1 MKLYKTSH
9 KMHLRKIILYLLL
22 ISCFFSFGKLNGQ
35 EDYDQLR
42 TKYENLK
49 ENDINALR
57 HIRLYIQKAKHEKN
71 KIQLVQGYRDVTF
84 FSPDKSSKIQY
95 ADSAIIAAKGTE
107 DNSLISTTFLL
118 KGSLY
123 YFYFKSYPKA
133 LTEYLHAYEYSKKGS
148 DSYLKF
154 KIQYQM
160 GLVKSYLG
168 YYEEALE
175 HFDDCVAYFGSKIEG
190 KNHPNQIFNDSK
202 GYLNSMHQAI
212 VCYQRNNKYS
222 AADSLTEIGLAFT
235 ARSADFP
242 LEQAYFLKSKG
253 ISDYYHKNYKA
264 AQQSF
269 SKALPVLNQNMDVY
283 WTAVSEF
290 YIGKSLLSLGET
302 EAAITQFGQVDA
314 LFRKEQFIFPEL
326 QENYELLIAN
336 ARNNNKHKEELAY
349 TNSLLKVDSILK
361 KDFPYLSSR
370 IHREYDNRILQEAKR
385 KLEKRG
391 QWSLGLI
398 LLLTGITGVLFYW
411 AWRYYRDEK
420 QTRLK
425 YIELEKKLL
434 KQKKQDQPL
443 HDETIFLPEKSL
455 VNKNVFSDLHT
466 KMKAFEEN
474 KTFIQKGLTVEQL
487 AASLGT
493 NKSYLSQYINDTHG
507 MNFSK
512 YLSALRIDYIT
523 QLMYDDPKYL
533 LLKVQGLA
541 DECGISSRQNFSDL
555 FQEINGIRPTDF
567 IRKRKKELQGEE
579 K

>member
-1 MKLYKTSH
+1 
-9 KMHLRKIILYLLL
+9 
-22 ISCFFSFGKLNGQ
+22 
-35 EDYDQLR
+35 
-42 TKYENLK
+42 
-49 ENDINALR
+49 
-57 HIRLYIQKAKHEKN
+57 
-71 KIQLVQGYRDVTF
+71 
-84 FSPDKSSKIQY
+84 
-95 ADSAIIAAKGTE
+95 
-107 DNSLISTTFLL
+107 LISTNFLL

-123 YFYFKSYPKA
+123 YFYFKNYPKA
-133 LTEYLHAYEYSKKGS
+133 LTEYLNAYEYSKKGN

-175 HFDDCVAYFGSKIEG
+175 HFDECMAYFESKIKE

-202 GYLNSMHQAI
+202 GYLNSMHQAT
-212 VCYQRNNKYS
+212 VCNQRNNNYRV
-222 AADSLTEIGLAFT
+222 ADSLTDVGLTFT
-235 ARSADFP
+235 GRSGDFP

-264 AQQSF
+264 AQESF
-269 SKALPVLNQNMDVY
+269 GKALPVLNQNMDVY

-290 YIGKSLLSLGET
+290 YIGKSLVSLDEKD
-302 EAAITQFGQVDA
+302 AAIRQFEQVDA

-326 QENYELLIAN
+326 QENYELLISN
-336 ARNNNKHKEELAY
+336 ARNNNSHRDELAY

-398 LLLTGITGVLFYW
+398 LLLTGLTSVLFYW

-434 KQKKQDQPL
+434 HQKKKDQPL
-443 HDETIFLPEKSL
+443 PDETISLPAKSL
-455 VNKNVFSDLHT
+455 INKDVFSELRA
-466 KMKAFEEN
+466 KLKAFEEN
-474 KTFIQKGLTVEQL
+474 KAFTQNGLTVDQL

-493 NKSYLSQYINDTHG
+493 NKSYLSQYINDTQG
-507 MNFSK
+507 VNFSR
-512 YLSALRIDYIT
+512 YLSALRINYIT

>member
-1 MKLYKTSH
+1 MTRQ
-9 KMHLRKIILYLLL
+9 MHLRKIILCLLL
-22 ISCFFSFGKLNGQ
+22 ISFFFSFGKLNGQ

-57 HIRLYIQKAKHEKN
+57 HIRLYIQKAKREKN
-71 KIQLVQGYRDVTF
+71 KAQLVQAYRDATF
-84 FSPDKSSKIQY
+84 FSPDTSAKIQY
-95 ADSAIIAAKGTE
+95 ADSAVIAAKETG

-133 LTEYLHAYEYSKKGS
+133 LTEYLNAYDYSKKGS
-148 DSYLKF
+148 DSYLNF

-160 GLVKSYLG
+160 GVVKSYLG

-175 HFDDCVAYFGSKIEG
+175 NFDECMAYFEAKIKE

-212 VCYQRNNKYS
+212 VCYQRNNNYRV
-222 AADSLTEIGLAFT
+222 ADSLTEIGLTFT

-253 ISDYYHKNYKA
+253 ISDYHHNNYKA

-269 SKALPVLNQNMDVY
+269 SKALPVLNQNMDMY

-290 YIGKSLLSLGET
+290 YIGKTLLKLDQKD
-302 EAAITQFGQVDA
+302 AATTQFEQVDA

-326 QENYELLIAN
+326 QENYELLISD
-336 ARNNNKHKEELAY
+336 ARNNNRHREELAY

-398 LLLTGITGVLFYW
+398 LLLTGLTGVLFYW

-434 KQKKQDQPL
+434 RQKKKDQPL
-443 HDETIFLPEKSL
+443 PHETISLPGKSL
-455 VNKNVFSDLHT
+455 INKDVFSDLHT

-474 KTFIQKGLTVEQL
+474 KAFTQKGLTVEQL

-507 MNFSK
+507 VNFSR
-512 YLSALRIDYIT
+512 YLSALRINYIT